1 MFLSVWAEKMI
12 WCGDINVTIGCCL
25 VGDGLFVSCLSM
37 KYILQSWGGFTFVC
51 FCDLTVLLEIP
62 LWVLLY
68 WCIIEFACMCVL
80 WSFPATGL
88 IRLRKVLHR
97 DARSAYGPMDPHFE
111 AWPRRVSKDLEC
123 PPWEGRITGIPPG
136 EGFRSSRNT

>member
-1 MFLSVWAEKMI
+1 MKNIVITW
-12 WCGDINVTIGCCL
+12 
-25 VGDGLFVSCLSM
+25 LSM

-88 IRLRKVLHR
+88 IRLRKVLQCSTKTPAQPMGLR
-97 DARSAYGPMDPHFE
+97 IRTLRPGLEGSPRTLSALLGTEEFPGI
-111 AWPRRVSKDLEC
+111 ASV
-123 PPWEGRITGIPPG
+123 GRACVPVGTPG
-136 EGFRSSRNT
+136 R